1 MFCRPHMG
9 KCIEAQ
15 IVCIVERNVAEVVVV
30 AQAVVVLRL
39 AQRHAE
45 LWRGEEHED
54 KVPGGGQAKT
64 SLTLQLR
71 KAPW

>member
-39 AQRHAE
+39 APRHAE

-71 KAPW
+71 KARW